1 MVIGD
6 VEIGAQT
13 SIWYGC
19 VLRGDVHRIRVGARS
34 NLQDH
39 CIVHVTKGRFAAEI
53 GDEVTA
59 GHRATI
65 HGCQVRDGALIGIG
79 AIVLDGAVVGEG
91 AWIGAG
97 AVVTPGSQIPARSI
111 ALGAPARVVRSLSD
125 AELALQ
131 RERTLEYVKTALG
144 HAAAEPSP

>member
-1 MVIGD
+1 MLIGD

-19 VLRGDVHRIRVGARS
+19 VVRADVHRIRVGARS

-39 CIVHVTKGRFAAEI
+39 CIVHVTRDRFAAEI

-59 GHRATI
+59 GHRAII

-91 AWIGAG
+91 AWVGAG
-97 AVVTPGSQIPARSI
+97 AVVTPGSRIPDRTL
-111 ALGAPARVVRSLSD
+111 ALGTPARVIRAVSD
-125 AELALQ
+125 EERAQQ
-131 RERTLEYVKTALG
+131 RELTLEYVKTALG
-144 HAAAEPSP
+144 HAAADPTP

>member
-59 GHRATI
+59 GHRATL
-65 HGCQVRDGALIGIG
+65 HGCQIRDGALIGIG

-97 AVVTPGSQIPARSI
+97 AVVTPGSQVPARTI
-111 ALGAPARVVRSLSD
+111 ALGAPARVVRPLSD
-125 AELALQ
+125 VELALQ